1 MGKNRYSL
9 RPGKAHEFCCHDL
22 IPNMCFF
29 LWGGGGGWAQGVLGE
44 REREVFHRQLVIFS
58 KIDNNNG

>member
-9 RPGKAHEFCCHDL
+9 RLGKAHEFCCYDL

-29 LWGGGGGWAQGVLGE
+29 LWGGGVGHRGYEV
-44 REREVFHRQLVIFS
+44 REGEVFVRQLVIFS